1 MVPFIEKVLFI
12 FSRSEIESVINAVN
26 AAADD
31 SLVIEVAD
39 FLFAVVL
46 LYPDKL
52 ADSGESELSVVLAND
67 ANIVLYQHSL

>member
-31 SLVIEVAD
+31 TLVIEVAD

-46 LYPDKL
+46 LYPDQL
-52 ADSGESELSVVLAND
+52 AYSRKSELSIVLAND
-67 ANIVLYQHSL
+67 ANIVLH